1 MKRICLLLVLV
12 LACGGPPAKVT
23 ITTPQ
28 EYENVV
34 VQVIEEVIAIFNDA
48 GINCEMLSNDLKSIR
63 TSPKLTAAREWKAS
77 HPEAMEAT
85 KAKIDE
91 RRPEIEKAAAPGM
104 RQCGVRLE
112 SVMGSLSED

>member
-48 GINCEMLSNDLKSIR
+48 GINC
-63 TSPKLTAAREWKAS
+63 
-77 HPEAMEAT
+77 
-85 KAKIDE
+85 
-91 RRPEIEKAAAPGM
+91 
-104 RQCGVRLE
+104 
-112 SVMGSLSED
+112 